1 MSEVLESLSSAL
13 AGVVEGVGVQIAR
26 VDGRRRLPA
35 TGIIWSADGLI
46 VTAHHVV
53 EQDEDIKVGF
63 LNGDTVDATL
73 VGRDPSTDIVVLKAN
88 IEDLSPASWTDFE
101 QVRVGNLAL
110 ALGLPGKNVQATLGI
125 VSALGNGGS
134 GRRLHHHG
142 GHRRGGRH
150 GRRGDGMGM
159 IAPLDQYIRTDVV
172 MYPGFSGG
180 PLVGADGNIL
190 GMNTSIVRGMSIAI
204 PSSTIQ
210 RVVETLQTH
219 GHVRRGYLGVTS
231 QPVALPA
238 VLKEELD
245 QESGLLI
252 IAVEPDSPADKGG
265 LKLGDT
271 IVGIDGYSV
280 VTMEDLLSLLSADRV
295 EKETSVQ
302 IVRGGEVLE
311 ITLVIGERP

>member
-1 MSEVLESLSSAL
+1 MAEVLESLSAAL
-13 AGVVEGVGVQIAR
+13 ADVVENVGSFIVR
-26 VDGRRRLPA
+26 VEGRRRLPA

-63 LNGDTVDATL
+63 LNGDTVDASL
-73 VGRDPSTDIVVLKAN
+73 VGRDPSTDIAVLKVDVDN
-88 IEDLSPASWTDFE
+88 LSPASWADFE
-101 QVRVGNLAL
+101 QVRVGNLSL

-125 VSALGNGGS
+125 VSALGRDGVRS
-134 GRRLHHHG
+134 SRHRHG
-142 GHRRGGRH
+142 GHHRGGRH
-150 GRRGDGMGM
+150 GRRGGMGM
-159 IAPLDQYIRTDVV
+159 GAQLERFIKTDVV

-180 PLVGADGNIL
+180 PLVDASGNVL
-190 GMNTSIVRGMSIAI
+190 GMNTSIVRGLSIAI
-204 PSSTIQ
+204 PSQTIG

-219 GHVRRGYLGVTS
+219 GRVRRGYLGVTS

-238 VLKEELD
+238 ALKEKLD

-280 VTMEDLLSLLSADRV
+280 VTMEDLLGLLSSDRV
-295 EKETSVQ
+295 DNETPVQ
-302 IVRGGEVLE
+302 VVRGGEVLE
-311 ITLVIGERP
+311 LTVVIGERP